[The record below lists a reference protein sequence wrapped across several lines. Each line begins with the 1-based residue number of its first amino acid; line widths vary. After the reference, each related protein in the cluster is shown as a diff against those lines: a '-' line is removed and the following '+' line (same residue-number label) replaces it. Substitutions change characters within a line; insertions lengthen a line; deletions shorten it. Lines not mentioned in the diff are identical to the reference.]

1 MEKQLTGYTFIAQI
15 NFNIVVPFGK
25 IFILLFYLNII
36 SNNVFTPDYLI
47 DIQNI
52 WLKQLL
58 ENIEN
63 FRLGGLD
70 FWMVENYK

>member
-1 MEKQLTGYTFIAQI
+1 MEKQLTGYTSIAQI

-52 WLKQLL
+52 WLKQC
-58 ENIEN
+58 
-63 FRLGGLD
+63 
-70 FWMVENYK
+70 